1 MNQQP
6 TRRSSLFLMELIIAI
21 LFFSLAATVCVRFF
35 VKSYT
40 LEQESQKLNHAVNA
54 ATSVAEIFRN
64 QEQTFSL
71 LAEEYPHGEQAE
83 NTYCI
88 YYDINWSLCD
98 SPNAVY
104 KVLLQTTETDTFII
118 GDITVT
124 DHENTLYHLTI
135 KKYIEKEVPFIENE
149 EILVSAD

>member
-54 ATSVAEIFRN
+54 ATSIAEIFRN
-64 QEQTFSL
+64 QDHSFSL
-71 LAEEYPHGEQAE
+71 LAEEYPHGESKDPS
-83 NTYCI
+83 YLI
-88 YYDINWSLCD
+88 YYDNTWKLCN
-98 SPNAVY
+98 SANAAYTV
-104 KVLLQTTETDTFII
+104 VLQTTETDTFII

-124 DHENTLYHLTI
+124 DNENTIYHLTI
-135 KKYIEKEVPFIENE
+135 KKYIEKEIPSIENE
-149 EILVSAD
+149 EILVSTD

>member
-54 ATSVAEIFRN
+54 ATSIAEIFRN
-64 QEQTFSL
+64 QDHSFSL
-71 LAEEYPHGEQAE
+71 LAEEYPHGESKDPS
-83 NTYCI
+83 YLI
-88 YYDINWSLCD
+88 YYDNTWKLCN
-98 SPNAVY
+98 SANAAYTV
-104 KVLLQTTETDTFII
+104 VLQTTETDTFII

-124 DHENTLYHLTI
+124 DNDNTIYHLTI

>member
-64 QEQTFSL
+64 QEQPFSL
-71 LAEEYPHGEQAE
+71 LAEEYPYGEQAE
-83 NTYCI
+83 NAYYI
-88 YYDINWSLCD
+88 YYDINWSLCT
-98 SPNAVY
+98 SSNAVY
-104 KVLLQTTETDTFII
+104 TVLLQTAENDTFII

-124 DHENTLYHLTI
+124 DNDNTIYHLTI
-135 KKYIEKEVPFIENE
+135 KKYI
-149 EILVSAD
+149 

>member
-1 MNQQP
+1 MNKQP
-6 TRRSSLFLMELIIAI
+6 AKRSSLFLMELIIAI

-40 LEQESQKLNHAVNA
+40 LEQESQNLNHAVNA

-64 QEQTFSL
+64 QEQPFSL
-71 LAEEYPHGEQAE
+71 LTEEYPHGEHAE
-83 NTYCI
+83 NAYYI

-98 SPNAVY
+98 SSNAVY
-104 KVLLQTTETDTFII
+104 KVLLQTTATDTFII

-124 DHENTLYHLTI
+124 DNDNTIYHLTI
-135 KKYIEKEVPFIENE
+135 KKYIEKEVVFIENE

>member
-1 MNQQP
+1 MNKQP

-64 QEQTFSL
+64 QEQPFSL
-71 LAEEYPHGEQAE
+71 LAEEYPYGEQAE
-83 NTYCI
+83 NAYYI
-88 YYDINWSLCD
+88 YYDINWSLCT
-98 SPNAVY
+98 SSNAVY
-104 KVLLQTTETDTFII
+104 SVLLQTAETDTFLI

-124 DHENTLYHLTI
+124 DNDNTIYHLTI

>member
-1 MNQQP
+1 MNKQP

-64 QEQTFSL
+64 QEQPFSL
-71 LAEEYPHGEQAE
+71 LAEEYPYGEQAE
-83 NTYCI
+83 NAYYI
-88 YYDINWSLCD
+88 YYDTNWSLCT
-98 SPNAVY
+98 SSNAVY
-104 KVLLQTTETDTFII
+104 SVLLQTAETDTFLI

-124 DHENTLYHLTI
+124 DNDNTIYHLTI

>member
-1 MNQQP
+1 MNKQP

-64 QEQTFSL
+64 QEQPFSL
-71 LAEEYPHGEQAE
+71 LAEEYPYGEQAE
-83 NTYCI
+83 NAYYI
-88 YYDINWSLCD
+88 YYDINWSLCT
-98 SPNAVY
+98 SSNAVY
-104 KVLLQTTETDTFII
+104 SVLLQTTETDTFII
-118 GDITVT
+118 GNITVT
-124 DHENTLYHLTI
+124 DNENTLYHLTI
-135 KKYIEKEVPFIENE
+135 KKYIEKEVPSIENE
-149 EILVSAD
+149 EILVSTD

>member
-1 MNQQP
+1 MNKQP

-21 LFFSLAATVCVRFF
+21 LFFILAATVCVRFF

-64 QEQTFSL
+64 QEQPFSL
-71 LAEEYPHGEQAE
+71 LTEEYPYGESSDHS
-83 NTYCI
+83 YRI
-88 YYDINWSLCD
+88 YYDKTWTLCSSAD
-98 SPNAVY
+98 AAYTV
-104 KVLLQTTETDTFII
+104 VLQTAETDTFII
-118 GDITVT
+118 GDIIVT
-124 DHENTLYHLTI
+124 DNENAIYHLAI
-135 KKYIEKEVPFIENE
+135 NKYIEKEVPFIENE

>member
-64 QEQTFSL
+64 QEQPFSL
-71 LAEEYPHGEQAE
+71 LTEEYPYGEQAE
-83 NTYCI
+83 NAYYI

-98 SPNAVY
+98 SSNAVY
-104 KVLLQTTETDTFII
+104 TVLLQTAENDTFII

-124 DHENTLYHLTI
+124 DNDNTIYHLTI
-135 KKYIEKEVPFIENE
+135 KKYIEKEIPSIENE
-149 EILVSAD
+149 EILVSTD

>member
-1 MNQQP
+1 MNQHP

-54 ATSVAEIFRN
+54 ATSIAEIFRN
-64 QEQTFSL
+64 QDHPFSL
-71 LAEEYPHGEQAE
+71 LAEEYPHGESKDPS
-83 NTYCI
+83 YLI
-88 YYDINWSLCD
+88 YYDNTWKLCN
-98 SPNAVY
+98 SANAAYTV
-104 KVLLQTTETDTFII
+104 VLQTTETDIFII

-124 DHENTLYHLTI
+124 DNDNTIYHLTI

>member
-64 QEQTFSL
+64 QEQPFSL
-71 LAEEYPHGEQAE
+71 LAEEYPHGESKDPS
-83 NTYCI
+83 YLI
-88 YYDINWSLCD
+88 YYDNTWKLCN
-98 SPNAVY
+98 SANAAYTV
-104 KVLLQTTETDTFII
+104 VLQTTETDIFII
-118 GDITVT
+118 GDIIVT
-124 DHENTLYHLTI
+124 DNDNTIYHLTI

-149 EILVSAD
+149 EILVSTD

>member
-1 MNQQP
+1 MNKQP

-40 LEQESQKLNHAVNA
+40 LEQESQKSNHAVNA

-64 QEQTFSL
+64 QEQPFSL
-71 LAEEYPHGEQAE
+71 LAEEYPYGEQAE
-83 NTYCI
+83 NAYYI
-88 YYDINWSLCD
+88 YYDINWSLCT
-98 SPNAVY
+98 SSNAVY
-104 KVLLQTTETDTFII
+104 SVLLQTAETDTFLI

-124 DHENTLYHLTI
+124 DNDNTIYHLTI
-135 KKYIEKEVPFIENE
+135 KKYIEKEIPSIENE
-149 EILVSAD
+149 EILVSTD

>member
-40 LEQESQKLNHAVNA
+40 LEQESQRLNHAVNA

-64 QEQTFSL
+64 QEHPFSL
-71 LAEEYPHGEQAE
+71 LAEEYPYGEQAE
-83 NTYCI
+83 NAYYI

-98 SPNAVY
+98 SSNAVY
-104 KVLLQTTETDTFII
+104 TVLLQTAENDTFII

-124 DHENTLYHLTI
+124 DNDNTIYHLTI
-135 KKYIEKEVPFIENE
+135 KKYIEKEIPIIENE

>member
-54 ATSVAEIFRN
+54 ATSIAEIFRN
-64 QEQTFSL
+64 QEQPFSL
-71 LAEEYPHGEQAE
+71 LAEEYPYGEQAE
-83 NTYCI
+83 NAYYI
-88 YYDINWSLCD
+88 YYDINWSLCT
-98 SPNAVY
+98 SSNAVY
-104 KVLLQTTETDTFII
+104 TVLLQTAENDTFII

-124 DHENTLYHLTI
+124 DNDNTIYHLTI
-135 KKYIEKEVPFIENE
+135 KKYIEKEIPSIENE

>member
-54 ATSVAEIFRN
+54 ATSIAEIFRN
-64 QEQTFSL
+64 QDHSFSL
-71 LAEEYPHGEQAE
+71 LAEEYPHGESKDPS
-83 NTYCI
+83 YLI
-88 YYDINWSLCD
+88 YYDNTWKLCN
-98 SPNAVY
+98 SANAAYTV
-104 KVLLQTTETDTFII
+104 VLQTTETDTFII

-124 DHENTLYHLTI
+124 DNDNTIYHLTI

-149 EILVSAD
+149 EILVFAD